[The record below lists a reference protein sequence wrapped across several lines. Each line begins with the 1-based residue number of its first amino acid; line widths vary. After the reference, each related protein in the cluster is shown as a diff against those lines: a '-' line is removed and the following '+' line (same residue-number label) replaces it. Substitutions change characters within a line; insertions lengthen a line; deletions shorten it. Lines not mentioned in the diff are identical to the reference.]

1 MTTTE
6 LKNNF
11 QKQLDEAV
19 VTVHQLQGA
28 IAALNAFEESQTTEE
43 QTEDE

>member
-6 LKNNF
+6 LKNNL
-11 QKQLDEAV
+11 KNQLEEAV
-19 VTVHQLQGA
+19 INFHRLQGA
-28 IAALNAFEESQTTEE
+28 IAALDAYDESQTTEE